1 MDLSMPIELN
11 IPKTSGPALA
21 IPIDVGQCIFV
32 LGANGTGKSSLMH
45 KFYSAHSGNALRI
58 TAHRQ
63 TWFSSSS
70 VTLSPEQKRNTET
83 NITNTDM
90 SVQARWKDDFAA
102 QRANIAIYDLI
113 DAENVRA
120 RDIAGAVDNNDIDLA
135 KKLSQKDAPLKIVNE
150 LLRLSN
156 IPIKITVKE
165 NEQVLASKSGSQP
178 YSVAELS
185 DGERNA
191 LLIAANVL
199 TAKPGKLLLI
209 DEPERHLHRSII
221 SPLITLLI
229 AKRPDCIFIISTH
242 DVMLPLDNPN
252 ARIMLVRGC
261 NYNGSVVTAW
271 DADLIPSESNI
282 DEVLKKDILGSRR
295 TLVFI
300 EGDNRSL
307 DQPLYSLV
315 FPEVTVVAKS
325 SCRDVDYAVSG
336 IRSAADLHWLRAFG
350 IVDNDRRTS
359 EDIARLKNKG
369 VYAVSVY
376 SVESLYYH
384 PEIQRK
390 VADRHALVTGENAMS
405 HLNEAKNAALEAVR
419 PHKQRLSE
427 RVVERTLRDEL
438 DKNWPRQT
446 DISTGK
452 PINIT
457 IDVAAVVNE
466 EIKTLNQAI
475 SEQNLEKIIS
485 RYPVRETSLLTEI
498 ARKLGF
504 QTRDQYE
511 NAVRKLLMDDT
522 IALEFIQSQFGTLVA
537 DLKLE

>member
-1 MDLSMPIELN
+1 MPIELN